1 MISWL
6 WSLTDRTVDEFHEI
20 LVHLVHLFE
29 LLLNLVLLLKIL
41 LFLDELFLRIL
52 DGLQVCLDLLLK
64 FFVLFLEFVFSL
76 FEDFLSL
83 SAEN

>member
-1 MISWL
+1 
-6 WSLTDRTVDEFHEI
+6 
-20 LVHLVHLFE
+20 
-29 LLLNLVLLLKIL
+29 VLLLKIL

-64 FFVLFLEFVFSL
+64 FFVLFLKFIFL
-76 FEDFLSL
+76 IFEDCLSL

>member
-1 MISWL
+1 MLACSVN
-6 WSLTDRTVDEFHEI
+6 DRTFAEFHEL
-20 LVHLVHLFE
+20 LVNLVHLFE

-41 LFLDELFLRIL
+41 LFLDELFLHIL
-52 DGLQVCLDLLLK
+52 DVLQVCLDLLLK